1 MQGDAPIAIL
11 GGGPTGLACAL
22 MLARSGR
29 ASVVFDAQVPGS
41 ARRDRRLLALGR
53 GSWQILRPLLGDL
66 PQRAPIT
73 DVHVSSAG
81 EFGSTHIGAGDL
93 GGEELGATVFYGDLV
108 AALERAAGES
118 RAITQQR
125 PRRVVDLQQAPDRV
139 RVICADAE
147 PFEAPLV
154 INAEGWS
161 PASSS
166 TGMQSDDPAAPVG
179 LAGDVTLSGVAAGAA
194 YERFTR
200 DGPLALLPRPGGEG
214 LRSLVWCMPPHIAA
228 QRLGQPP
235 EALRADLQQAIG
247 PRIGKVVAVG
257 NLHAHPLHERV
268 RTELQSHR
276 CVAIGNAAQTL
287 HPVAGQGFNL
297 ALRDCASLIDCLVAH
312 RSDAFAA
319 LADYARRR
327 RADRAAIVA
336 ITHWLPQV
344 FATRFAPIALARTF
358 GLAALDLVPP
368 LRNQLAQLLMF
379 GVRW

>member
-1 MQGDAPIAIL
+1 MDADAPIAIL
-11 GGGPTGLACAL
+11 GGGPTGFACAL

-29 ASVVFDAQVPGS
+29 ASVVFDAQASGFTQ
-41 ARRDRRLLALGR
+41 RDRRLLALGS

-73 DVHVSSAG
+73 DVYVSSAG
-81 EFGSTHIGAGDL
+81 EFGATHIGADDFHGA
-93 GGEELGATVFYGDLV
+93 ELGATVFYGDLV
-108 AALERAAGES
+108 TALEGAARES
-118 RAITQQR
+118 RAITQRR
-125 PRRVVDLQQAPDRV
+125 PQRVVDLQQAPDRV
-139 RVICADAE
+139 RVLSAEAE

-154 INAEGWS
+154 VNAEGWS
-161 PASSS
+161 PASIS
-166 TGMQSDDPAAPVG
+166 TSTQSDDMAVPVG
-179 LAGDVTLSGVAAGAA
+179 LAGDVTLSDVAAGAA

-214 LRSLVWCMPPHIAA
+214 LHSLVWCMPPDVAA
-228 QRLGQPP
+228 RRQAQTP
-235 EALRADLQQAIG
+235 EVLRTDLQHAIG
-247 PRIGKVVAVG
+247 TRIGKVVAVG
-257 NLHAHPLHERV
+257 NLHSHPLHERM
-268 RTELQSHR
+268 RTEVQSHR

-312 RSDAFAA
+312 RGDVSAA

-336 ITHWLPQV
+336 VTHWLPQV
-344 FATRFAPIALARTF
+344 FATRFTPIALARSF

-379 GVRW
+379 GVR